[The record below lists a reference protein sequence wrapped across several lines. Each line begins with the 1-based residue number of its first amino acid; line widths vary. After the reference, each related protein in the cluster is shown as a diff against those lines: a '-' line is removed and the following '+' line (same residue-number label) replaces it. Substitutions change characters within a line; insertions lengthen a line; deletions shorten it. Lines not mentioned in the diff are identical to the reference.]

1 MTPTRQQIL
10 TAYLDACR
18 AEIDALKPGNVHRFA
33 DGHRMTA
40 DQFLESAAVSAPW
53 ICQAHASVGRRIL
66 GAVTAT
72 REKVGTNT
80 NLGILLLCAPL
91 AKAAAD
97 ATTDLHG
104 GLLRTL
110 VEMDADDARD
120 VFAAIRLT
128 NPGGLGTVEEHDV
141 SLEPTVSLA
150 EAMGMAAD
158 RDMIARQY
166 TTGFADIFT
175 GGLSAWQAAVE
186 RGEQGMWPTV
196 FVYLGFLSTFPDSH
210 VGRKHGFDLAGEIRE
225 EAEIIRRSVADET
238 DFSRR
243 ESVLMAFD
251 KRLKDRSIN
260 PGTSADL
267 TVATLFACNIKFG
280 LHSHNLND

>member
-1 MTPTRQQIL
+1 MTLTRLQIM

-18 AEIDALKPGNVHRFA
+18 AEIEALKPGNVHRFA

-40 DQFLESAAVSAPW
+40 NQFIESAEVSAPPVSEPR
-53 ICQAHASVGRRIL
+53 ASVGRRVL
-66 GAVTAT
+66 DAVTAT

-91 AKAAAD
+91 AYAAETATAD
-97 ATTDLHG
+97 LRG
-104 GLLRTL
+104 NLRRTL
-110 VEMDADDARD
+110 DGMDADDARD

-128 NPGGLGTVEEHDV
+128 NPGGLGNAEEQDV
-141 SLEPTVSLA
+141 REEPTVSLI

-175 GGLSAWQAAVE
+175 GGLSAQREATG
-186 RGEQGMWPTV
+186 RGEEGMWPTV
-196 FVYLGFLSTFPDSH
+196 FVYLHFLSSFPDSH
-210 VGRKHGFDLAGEIRE
+210 IGRKHGIDLAEKVRK
-225 EAEIIRRSVADET
+225 EAEIILRLVANEANL
-238 DFSRR
+238 SWRQ
-243 ESVLMAFD
+243 EVLLDFD
-251 KRLKDRSIN
+251 KRLKHGDIN

-267 TVATLFACNIKFG
+267 TVATLFASNMKFG
-280 LHSHNLND
+280 LHNSDLNA

>member
-1 MTPTRQQIL
+1 MTLTRQQIMI
-10 TAYLDACR
+10 AYLGACR
-18 AEIDALKPGNVHRFA
+18 AEIEALKPGNVHRFA

-40 DQFLESAAVSAPW
+40 TQFIESAEVSAPLV
-53 ICQAHASVGRRIL
+53 CEPRTSVGRRIL

-91 AKAAAD
+91 AKAAES
-97 ATTDLHG
+97 ATTDFRKDLV
-104 GLLRTL
+104 RTL
-110 VEMDADDARD
+110 DDLDADDARD

-128 NPGGLGTVEEHDV
+128 NPGGLGSAEEQDV
-141 SLEPTVSLA
+141 REEPTVSLL

-175 GGLSAWQAAVE
+175 GGLSAWTGAAD
-186 RGEQGMWPTV
+186 RGEEDMWPTI
-196 FVYLGFLSTFPDSH
+196 FVYLHFLSSFPDSH
-210 VGRKHGFDLAGEIRE
+210 VGRKHGIDLAEEIRK
-225 EAEIIRRSVADET
+225 EAEMIRRTVTDEMNL
-238 DFSRR
+238 SRR
-243 ESVLMAFD
+243 EKVLLAFD
-251 KRLKDRSIN
+251 KRLKDMDIN

-267 TVATLFACNIKFG
+267 TVATLFVCNMNFG
-280 LHSHNLND
+280 LHNPDLNG